1 MIIRSNFSSKKL
13 WAYAKLCHSIHIHTN
28 FGSCQSLSLF
38 LFFLVPFLI
47 TFLPKMP
54 SFNELQ
60 KLRLE
65 RAGNPKIIQP
75 SSVCS
80 YRKIKWIKNNWAF
93 HVRSIHLI
101 CSPVCTLT
109 PSKSFCAS
117 KKILH
122 KIFICL
128 YENQS
133 QSLIKEGQSEPAP
146 TPRHHPRWKDELMN
160 GWMDEWMVCVC
171 VCVDTKHF
179 FNVVF
184 LSYN

>member
-1 MIIRSNFSSKKL
+1 MSLCKTLSLHPYTHKL
-13 WAYAKLCHSIHIHTN
+13 WVMSI
-28 FGSCQSLSLF
+28 SLSF
-38 LFFLVPFLI
+38 SFFFPFLI

-65 RAGNPKIIQP
+65 REGNPKIIQP

-80 YRKIKWIKNNWAF
+80 YRKKKWIKNNWAF

-146 TPRHHPRWKDELMN
+146 TPRHHPRWMDELMN
-160 GWMDEWMVCVC
+160 GWMNEWMVCVC
-171 VCVDTKHF
+171 VCVCVCVDMKHF
-179 FNVVF
+179 LCCILV
-184 LSYN
+184 L